1 MQWLI
6 NELLVTND
14 IAPDMVTRV
23 KYSVTDTQD
32 GLVGVVTNFI
42 NIVVADPN
50 DYTPYAEVT
59 EAQAVGWVQDTLGV
73 SGVASVEEQVQASI
87 DDQKIPV
94 AQPAP
99 LPWATPITEG

>member
-14 IAPDMVTRV
+14 VAPDMVTRV

-42 NIVVADPN
+42 NIAVADPN
-50 DYTPYAEVT
+50 NYTPYAEIT
-59 EAQAVGWVQDTLGV
+59 ETQAIGWVQDTLGV
-73 SGVASVEEQVQASI
+73 SGVVSVEEQVQASI
-87 DDQKIPV
+87 DGQKTSV

-99 LPWATPITEG
+99 LPWATPITEE